1 MLKNYLK
8 VAWRNLFR
16 NKFFS
21 IINIS
26 GLALGMACSIL
37 IILWVQNELS
47 IDGYHKNGKNLYAII
62 ERQYYDNKVTG
73 QYNVPGVL
81 ANEMKKVF
89 PEVEYATGMEDNS
102 QNTFQVGEK
111 ILKLNGGFAD
121 SDVFKMFSYKLLE
134 GKAPTALNNPSSIA
148 ISRKMAE
155 DFFGSTQ
162 AAIGKSIRYEN
173 KQNFNITA
181 VFENLPENSSIKFE
195 YLINW
200 FQYLKENDWAKQWG
214 NNGPL
219 AYIQL
224 RPDANAEA
232 FDKKI
237 AHFMDAYNKEQT
249 KAFHEQL
256 GIQKFDEVYLHSDLK
271 DGKVSGGRIEYVR
284 LFSVVAVFILLI
296 ACINFMNL
304 TTARSVKRSREIGIR
319 KVVGAVRPVLIRQ
332 FIGEAIL
339 LTFLAV
345 AIATVLV
352 LVLLPV
358 FNQITEK
365 QIAYPFAD
373 FGFWA
378 WLILLTV
385 ITGAIAGSYPA
396 LFLSSFNP
404 VVVLKGTLK
413 LSTGSAWFR
422 KGLVV
427 FQFWMSIVLIIG
439 TIIVSKQVNFILK
452 KDLGYNRENLL
463 YVPIEGDLPA
473 KYEAFKNEALNM
485 PGIKEVTR
493 STNSPTNFGSSTIGV
508 NWDNKDPNLNVMF
521 TQIGVGYDF
530 TKTLGLKVIQ
540 GRDFSPAYG
549 TDTIN
554 YLINETA
561 LSRLNYKDPIGRNFT
576 MWGRKGKIVGI
587 LKDFHFRSLHEPIYP
602 LIVRLR
608 EKEDYGSILIRT
620 KAGQTKEAIASIEKL
635 CKELN
640 PKFTVSYQFS
650 DQEYKKQYQNEQ
662 VISKLSDAFAG
673 LAIFIS
679 CLGLLGLAMFTAEQ
693 RTREIGIRKVLGASV
708 GSLFTLLSQEFIVLV
723 LIALVIAS
731 PVAWWVMS
739 RWLTTQYHYH
749 METAWWWIFLLAG
762 VVAIVITLITV
773 SFQSA
778 KVALTNPI
786 KSLRSE

>member
-1 MLKNYLK
+1 MIKNYLK
-8 VAWRNLFR
+8 VALRNLFR

-21 IINIS
+21 LINIM
-26 GLALGMACSIL
+26 GLALGMTCSIL
-37 IILWVQNELS
+37 IILWVQNELNM
-47 IDGYHKNGKNLYAII
+47 DGFHKNGPNIYAII
-62 ERQYYDNKVTG
+62 ERQYYDNKVIG

-81 ANEMKKVF
+81 ANEMKKVL
-89 PEVEYATGMEDNS
+89 PEVQYAVGMDEGDE
-102 QNTFQVGEK
+102 NTFQVGDK
-111 ILKLNGGFAD
+111 ILKIKGVAAD
-121 SDVFKMFSYKLLE
+121 SDFFKIFSYKILK
-134 GKAPTALNNPSSIA
+134 GQAQSALNTPSSIA
-148 ISRKMAE
+148 ISKKMAE
-155 DFFGSTQ
+155 DFFGNAD
-162 AAIGKSIRYEN
+162 AAIGKSIKYEN
-173 KQNFNITA
+173 KQSFNITA
-181 VFENLPENSSIKFE
+181 VFDNVPENSSVKFD
-195 YLINW
+195 YVLNW
-200 FQYLKENDWAKQWG
+200 FQYLKENDWAKSWG
-214 NNGPL
+214 NNGPV
-219 AYIQL
+219 AYLLL
-224 RPDANAEA
+224 RPDADPKA

-237 AHFMDAYNKEQT
+237 AHFLDAYNKEQT
-249 KAFHEQL
+249 AAFKEQI
-256 GIQKFDEVYLHSDLK
+256 GIQKFTDVYLHSDLR
-271 DGKVSGGRIEYVR
+271 DGKVSGGRIEYVE
-284 LFSVVAVFILLI
+284 LFSVVAVFILMI

-345 AIATVLV
+345 AIAVILV
-352 LVLLPV
+352 AVLLPV
-358 FNQITEK
+358 FNTITQK
-365 QIAYPFAD
+365 QIEYPFGD
-373 FGFWA
+373 VTFWL
-378 WLILLTV
+378 WLVSLTV
-385 ITGAIAGSYPA
+385 ITGIIAGSYPA

-404 VVVLKGTLK
+404 VVVLKGSLK
-413 LSTGSAWFR
+413 LSSGSAWFR

-427 FQFWMSIVLIIG
+427 FQFVMSIFLIIG
-439 TIIVSKQVNFILK
+439 TMVISKQVDYIQT
-452 KDLGYNRENLL
+452 KDIGYNRENLL
-463 YVPIEGDLPA
+463 YVPIEGDLPG
-473 KYEAFKNEALNM
+473 KYETFRNEALNM

-521 TQIGVGYDF
+521 TQIGVGYNF
-530 TKTLGLKVIQ
+530 TKTLGLKIVQ

-561 LSRLNYKDPIGRNFT
+561 LSRLNYKDRIGRNFT

-608 EKEDYGSILIRT
+608 EQEDYGNILIRA

-650 DQEYKKQYQNEQ
+650 DLEYKKQYQNEQ
-662 VISKLSDAFAG
+662 IVSKLSDAFSG

-693 RTREIGIRKVLGASV
+693 RTKEIGIRKVLGASV
-708 GSLFTLLSQEFIVLV
+708 GSLFTLLSREFIILV
-723 LIALVIAS
+723 LIALIIAS
-731 PVAWWVMS
+731 PIAWWFMNK
-739 RWLTTQYHYH
+739 WLLNYHYH
-749 METAWWWIFLLAG
+749 DSLSWWIFVLAG
-762 VVAIVITLITV
+762 VVAILITLVTV

-778 KVALTNPI
+778 KAALMNPI

>member
-26 GLALGMACSIL
+26 GLALGMASSIL
-37 IILWVQNELS
+37 IILWVQNELNM
-47 IDGYHKNGKNLYAII
+47 DGFHKNGKNIYAVI
-62 ERQYYDNKVTG
+62 ERQYYDHKVTG
-73 QYNVPGVL
+73 QYNLPGVL
-81 ANEMKKVF
+81 ANELKKVF
-89 PEVEYATGMEDNS
+89 PEVQYATGMDEGDE
-102 QNTFQVGEK
+102 NTFQVGEK
-111 ILKLNGGFAD
+111 ILKIKGIAAD
-121 SDVFKMFSYKLLE
+121 SDFFKIFSYNLLE
-134 GKAPTALNNPSSIA
+134 GKPQTALNNPSAIA
-148 ISRKMAE
+148 ISKKMAE
-155 DFFGSTQ
+155 DFFGSAE
-162 AAIGKSIRYEN
+162 AALGKSIRYEN

-181 VFENLPENSSIKFE
+181 VFDNVPNNSSVKFD
-195 YLINW
+195 YVLNW

-214 NNGPL
+214 NNGPV
-219 AYIQL
+219 AYVLL
-224 RPDANAEA
+224 RPDADPKA

-249 KAFHEQL
+249 AAFREQL
-256 GIQKFDEVYLHSDLK
+256 GIQKFTDVYLHSDLK

-284 LFSVVAVFILLI
+284 LFSVVAIFILLI

-345 AIATVLV
+345 AIAVVLV

-358 FNQITEK
+358 FNQVTEK
-365 QIAYPFAD
+365 QITYPFAD
-373 FGFWA
+373 VTFWG
-378 WLILLTV
+378 WLILLTI

-404 VVVLKGTLK
+404 VVVLKGALK

-427 FQFWMSIVLIIG
+427 FQFAMSVFLIIG
-439 TIIVSKQVNFILK
+439 TIVISKQVNYIQT

-463 YVPIEGDLPA
+463 YVPIEGDLA
-473 KYEAFKNEALNM
+473 TKYDIFKTEALNM

-530 TKTLGLKVIQ
+530 TKTLGLKLTQ

-561 LSRLNYKDPIGRNFT
+561 LARLNYKDPIGRNFT

-587 LKDFHFRSLHEPIYP
+587 LKDFHFKSLHEPIYP
-602 LIVRLR
+602 LIVRLV
-608 EKEDYGSILIRT
+608 EKDLYGSILIRT

-640 PKFTVSYQFS
+640 PKFTVNYQFS

-662 VISKLSDAFAG
+662 VVSKLSDAFSG

-693 RTREIGIRKVLGASV
+693 RTKEIGIRKVLGASV
-708 GSLFTLLSQEFIVLV
+708 GSLFALLSQEFIVLV

-731 PVAWWVMS
+731 PVAWWAMS
-739 RWLTTQYHYH
+739 KWLLNYRYQIDIS
-749 METAWWWIFLLAG
+749 WWIFLLAG
-762 VVAIVITLITV
+762 VIAIAITLLTV

-778 KVALTNPI
+778 KAALMSPI